1 MPTKEFDALKQCIS
15 DAIAREIIPVR
26 LLLECSTD
34 SIHSRLLWLEKRLRE
49 FPVADQSGKIRRRRK
64 SHSFK
69 KTAANAGNKV
79 LWCSRACIFLDL
91 DGNLFNQVPSEN
103 EERPEDLD
111 VHSAT
116 KKFVAED
123 THLNITVLRRPEGCS
138 YEQNTAPT
146 PADVKSGLALPLQ
159 LTLPV
164 DSRGRLACPSPS
176 PARSPRTSSDCNCE
190 SAIALSPADGAHD
203 GAGKGPPRRAA
214 RLETARSIRVASIFL
229 SSRRPSAIYAQRDVA
244 SKIPLL
250 CRGAGRL
257 LPCLDAPLRR
267 ALDAVFGISDPN
279 IWVRPVQPSTLC
291 SLHTG
296 GVRPVPIHPCL
307 PSPPLP
313 SPPRPCRAIPSRP
326 ALPYPACPALPFPFL
341 SFHSI
346 PALPRPAPPGRAPAS
361 LATHTPRTYTK
372 HIRMPYISKMQNHS
386 VRARSGIVLHN
397 TRRPCLIHFEVD
409 DSGRLRK
416 ARSGAALRG
425 VRGRAA
431 SNVSISISISI
442 SIYLSIYFLSLPIA
456 TFLLISVACFL
467 RLSRNVLTVTR
478 NAAGELGADWALK
491 FESVR

>member
-1 MPTKEFDALKQCIS
+1 M
-15 DAIAREIIPVR
+15 
-26 LLLECSTD
+26 
-34 SIHSRLLWLEKRLRE
+34 
-49 FPVADQSGKIRRRRK
+49 
-64 SHSFK
+64 
-69 KTAANAGNKV
+69 
-79 LWCSRACIFLDL
+79 
-91 DGNLFNQVPSEN
+91 
-103 EERPEDLD
+103 D
-111 VHSAT
+111 VHAASMNLA
-116 KKFVAED
+116 VED
-123 THLNITVLRRPEGCS
+123 THPNIIVLRRPVGCS
-138 YEQNTAPT
+138 YEQNTAP
-146 PADVKSGLALPLQ
+146 PPPGFESSLALPLQ

-214 RLETARSIRVASIFL
+214 RLETARSSIRVASIFL

-250 CRGAGRL
+250 CRGAGQL

-279 IWVRPVQPSTLC
+279 IWVRPAPPS
-291 SLHTG
+291 S
-296 GVRPVPIHPCL
+296 PVHARRRSPPSPCLRTPCL
-307 PSPPLP
+307 PPLASLSLATPRHPSLSSPPLFSIP
-313 SPPRPCRAIPSRP
+313 RLDPPCLPFLRLPPAPSRP
-326 ALPYPACPALPFPFL
+326 A
-341 SFHSI
+341 S
-346 PALPRPAPPGRAPAS
+346 PRASPPRLPGRAPAS
-361 LATHTPRTYTK
+361 LATHTRARARTKIYVLVL
-372 HIRMPYISKMQNHS
+372 HCPQSS
-386 VRARSGIVLHN
+386 VLARSGIVSHN
-397 TRRPCLIHFEVD
+397 TRRPFLIHFEVD